1 MKTLV
6 VVATPHVGTLDSWL
20 PVIAE
25 ARERHSDW
33 EIVIV
38 LPRPERVVTTLN
50 PEDGA
55 LSLIEQIANRI
66 LVLGL
71 DGRLYAVQS
80 FKEARDLSRRQ
91 WRLGTQV
98 AGLPLLRGRVGS
110 LEPRPD
116 EHWADSKAQWFFR
129 RLIRLAFSVRYWRH
143 RARVA
148 MQCQSGSS
156 VVCTD
161 FTKVDRPSV
170 AVAVRMFGAA
180 PRLSIEHGI
189 GAPLQVEDTEVLS
202 PDEMRRAGASVEN
215 LYRAY
220 CYHDTMAQTMVRR
233 FGLPV
238 DRIAVTGIPRHDPE
252 ALAWRHEVGARD
264 SRPVIPVISN
274 PTTSPHFYPQS
285 ADDYLPREFKQA
297 MLREIHSFAC
307 GIGAMM
313 LVRLHPSEA
322 RSESLREI
330 AEALPRAGEGES
342 WSFTSAHPSTLAV
355 NAPLAVTFS
364 STVKA
369 DFVAAGVPVVDLWP
383 GHPVPVCTEALAGLA
398 IIVHDLAGLSSA
410 LRAIAD
416 DRERV
421 LNEQQAAYGRRYANP
436 SGSVDRILRDIE
448 GRLSE

>member
-1 MKTLV
+1 MKTLA

-20 PVIAE
+20 PVIVE

-38 LPRPERVVTTLN
+38 LPRPERVVRTLN

-55 LSLIEQIANRI
+55 LSLIEQIADWI
-66 LVLGL
+66 FVLGL
-71 DGRLYAVQS
+71 DGRLYALHS
-80 FKEARDLSRRQ
+80 FEEARDLSRRQ

-110 LEPRPD
+110 MEPLPNER
-116 EHWADSKAQWFFR
+116 WADAKAQWLFR
-129 RLIRLAFSVRYWRH
+129 RIIRLAFIVRYRRH
-143 RARVA
+143 RVRAA
-148 MQCQSGSS
+148 MSYRNRSS

-161 FTKVDRPSV
+161 FTKIQRPPV

-189 GAPLQVEDTEVLS
+189 GAPLQVEDTEALS

-220 CYHDTMAQTMVRR
+220 CYHDTMAQTIVRR

-252 ALAWRHEVGARD
+252 ALAWRHGVATRN

-285 ADDYLPREFKQA
+285 AEDYLPREFKQA

-313 LVRLHPSEA
+313 LVRLHPSEI

-330 AEALPRAGEGES
+330 ADALPRAGDGAS
-342 WSFTSAHPSTLAV
+342 WSMTSAHPSTLAL

-383 GHPVPVCTEALAGLA
+383 GHPAPICREALAGLA
-398 IIVHDLAGLSSA
+398 VIVQDQESLSRA
-410 LRAIAD
+410 LRDIAD
-416 DRERV
+416 NRERV
-421 LNEQQAAYGRRYANP
+421 LNDQKAAYARRFADP
-436 SGSVDRILRDIE
+436 SGSVARILRDIE
-448 GRLSE
+448 GLLSE